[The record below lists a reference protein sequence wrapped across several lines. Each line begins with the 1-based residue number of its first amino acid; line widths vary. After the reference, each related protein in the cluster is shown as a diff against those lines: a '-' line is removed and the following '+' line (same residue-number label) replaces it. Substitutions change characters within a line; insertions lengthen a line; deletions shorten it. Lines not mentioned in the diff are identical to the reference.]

1 MFVYSSF
8 SNAFLQVIKG
18 GTIAWA
24 QMGDPN
30 ASIPTPQPVYMR
42 PMFGA
47 RPRVAGDGGGT
58 CIACKLISSYKCSN
72 HVFFSSLLTSR
83 FALAVVS
90 NLAVANGIDERL
102 SLGKEVAAVVGT
114 RHVSKADMVRN
125 NSTPD
130 VSINPETFE
139 VIADGKRLW
148 CDPLDK
154 VPLAQRYFFF

>member
-1 MFVYSSF
+1 
-8 SNAFLQVIKG
+8 
-18 GTIAWA
+18 
-24 QMGDPN
+24 MGDPN

-58 CIACKLISSYKCSN
+58 CVACEFHSIKSSCVSSSHLLMNFFFAVLI
-72 HVFFSSLLTSR
+72 
-83 FALAVVS
+83 AVVS
-90 NLAVANGIDERL
+90 EMAVDAGIRDRL

-114 RHVSKADMVRN
+114 RNVGKADMVRN
-125 NSTPD
+125 SSTPD

-139 VIADGKRLW
+139 VVADGKRLW